1 MPHFANQILRFFIK
15 LVLGSLAVV
24 FAVSMLA
31 AGLIGLV
38 LSLIKWLLTGKKPAL
53 AIAFSRF
60 RQFSPQNNG
69 SGRVSPKKP
78 AVTDVVDVEVRE
90 VHEAHQDKRL
100 P

>member
-1 MPHFANQILRFFIK
+1 MPLSPNQILRFFIQ
-15 LVLGSLAVV
+15 LVLGILAAV

-31 AGLIGLV
+31 AGLIALV
-38 LSLIKWLLTGKKPAL
+38 LSFIRWLVTGKKPAL

-60 RQFSPQNNG
+60 RQFSPQNSW
-69 SGRVSPKKP
+69 SGRVSPKRP

-90 VHEAHQDKRL
+90 VHEARNDKRL